1 MSHTS
6 SAPPPTLVCLHF
18 LGGSAREWERMAR
31 HLGAAATCVPLDLPG
46 FGDAADVPS
55 TSVAAMADHIAG
67 RIAALAPAHL
77 WIAGHSMGAKVALAL
92 ARRAEDGDP
101 ALAGFGGLIL
111 LAGSP
116 PSPEPMSD
124 DKRREMMAWISADAD
139 TRRIE
144 AGDFIDQNTGVP
156 LGEPDRSNAV
166 ADVLRAEPRAWTAW
180 LEAGSR
186 EDWRRRIGV
195 LRCPALVLSGSEDA
209 DLGAAAQVCL
219 MLPHLA
225 DARHIV
231 LDGAGHLLPLERP
244 EAVADL
250 VRNAMAKLKGP
261 VPVPVPVPEAYE
273 ALIASPRVNGRLR
286 AALETRANP
295 DDPAYCPKALDAVEL
310 ALLRAVI
317 DRVLPQSGEPRID
330 IGARIEARLAS
341 GTGDGW
347 RFAELPPDPE
357 AYAAALRTLDLAASA
372 AHAVGFLA
380 LRAPVQDA
388 LLKAV
393 AEGELPTADGD
404 LDGPQMKL
412 WFEDLRGDVVR
423 TYLAHPAAL
432 ARLGFSGIGA
442 GGDTI
447 DHLPGFSELG
457 IDARE
462 PWEPTAQGTD
472 VR

>member
-1 MSHTS
+1 
-6 SAPPPTLVCLHF
+6 
-18 LGGSAREWERMAR
+18 MAR
-31 HLGAAATCVPLDLPG
+31 QLGEAIRCVALDLPG
-46 FGDAADVPS
+46 FGDAASVPG

-67 RIAALAPAHL
+67 QIATLAPAHW

-101 ALAGFGGLIL
+101 TLAGFEGLVL

-116 PSPEPMSD
+116 PSPEPMSE
-124 DKRREMMAWISADAD
+124 DKRQEMIAWISADAG
-139 TRRIE
+139 TRHAKADE
-144 AGDFIDQNTGVP
+144 FIDQNTGVP
-156 LGEPDRSNAV
+156 LQEPDKVRAV
-166 ADVLRAEPRAWTAW
+166 ADVLRADPSAWIAW

-186 EDWRRRIGV
+186 EDLTRCIGV
-195 LRCPALVLSGSEDA
+195 LRSPALVLSGSEDA
-209 DLGAAAQVCL
+209 DLGAAAQACL

-244 EAVADL
+244 ETVAEL
-250 VRNAMAKLKGP
+250 VREAMARPTGLC
-261 VPVPVPVPEAYE
+261 PVPVPVPEAYE
-273 ALIASPRVNGRLR
+273 ALIVSPRVNGRLR
-286 AALETRANP
+286 AALETRAEP
-295 DDPAYCPKALDAVEL
+295 DDPAYRPTVLNAVEL
-310 ALLRAVI
+310 ALLRAVV
-317 DRVLPQSGEPRID
+317 DRVLPQPSEPRID
-330 IGARIEARLAS
+330 IGARIEVRLAS

-347 RFAELPPDPE
+347 RFVRLPPDPE
-357 AYAAALRTLDLAASA
+357 AYAAALRTLDVASSA
-372 AHAVGFLA
+372 THAVGFLA
-380 LRAPVQDA
+380 LQTQVQDA
-388 LLKAV
+388 LLAAV
-393 AEGELPTADGD
+393 AEGELPTVDGD

-442 GGDTI
+442 GGD
-447 DHLPGFSELG
+447 DSERLSGFTELG

-462 PWEPTAQGTD
+462 PWEPIAQGTD